1 MQCPRCGAEAK
12 GKFCEYCGCELPRT
26 APENVNYSNSQTVI
40 NNYYQAPPA
49 YSGQQPEYTRQQPQ
63 EPYAY
68 QPPRQPDSRVR
79 SYSYKSRTIALIL
92 CVFLGYLGGHYFYVG
107 KFGMGLLYFFT
118 AGLFGIGWIVDIIRI
133 AMGNFQDKQD
143 RILV

>member
-26 APENVNYSNSQTVI
+26 APENVNYSSSQTVI

-49 YSGQQPEYTRQQPQ
+49 YSGQQTQDQYV
-63 EPYAY
+63 Y
-68 QPPRQPDSRVR
+68 QPPQQSESRVR

-92 CVFLGYLGGHYFYVG
+92 CVCLGYLGGHYFYVG

-133 AMGNFQDKQD
+133 AMGTFPDKQD